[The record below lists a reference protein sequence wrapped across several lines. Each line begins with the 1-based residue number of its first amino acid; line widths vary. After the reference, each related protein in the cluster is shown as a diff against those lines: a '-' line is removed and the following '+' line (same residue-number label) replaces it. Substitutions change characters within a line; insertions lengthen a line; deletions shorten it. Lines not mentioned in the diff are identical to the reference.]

1 MATLTEIANRALV
14 LIGEPEIT
22 QITEGT
28 ERALACNTAWPGVR
42 DEVLRSNNWNCA
54 IARKKLAQLSEEPAF
69 GWEHQYQLPTDCL
82 RVIGVWGSDVPDD
95 YPQILYRI
103 EGRRIVTDSP
113 HVYLRYVKQETDTTQ
128 YDAVLTAV
136 MVARLAE
143 RIAPRL
149 TSSETITERARQAYE
164 DAMARAG
171 GVDVIEQPP
180 PRRPQSPWV
189 TRRY

>member
-1 MATLTEIANRALV
+1 MATLTEIANRALL

-22 QITEGT
+22 QITEDS
-28 ERALACNTAWPGVR
+28 ERAIACNTAWAGVR

-54 IARKKLAQLSEEPAF
+54 VTRKKLARLAEEPEF
-69 GWEHQYQLPTDCL
+69 GWEYQYQLPTDWL
-82 RVIGVWGSDVPDD
+82 RTVGVWGADVPDD
-95 YPQILYRI
+95 YPQIRYRM
-103 EGRRIVTDSP
+103 ERQRILTDSP
-113 HVYLRYVKQETDTTQ
+113 HVYLLYVRREEDTTK

-136 MVARLAE
+136 MEARLAQAV
-143 RIAPRL
+143 APRI

-180 PRRPQSPWV
+180 PRRPVSPWV
-189 TRRY
+189 TRRF